1 MEDDEQ
7 MKAINESIP
16 LEEDITRAE
25 YEELREQR
33 IRAMLAAAQ
42 VTIEDYEK
50 NLAVTERDYEVIL
63 QRDINEMMVNN
74 YNPVWMRALNCNHIL
89 HCLA

>member
-7 MKAINESIP
+7 IQVIDENIP
-16 LEEDITRAE
+16 LEEGITRAE
-25 YEELREQR
+25 YEELREMR
-33 IRAMLAAAQ
+33 IKAMLAAKG
-42 VTIEDYEK
+42 TIEDYEK

-74 YNPVWMRALNCNHIL
+74 CNPV
-89 HCLA
+89 